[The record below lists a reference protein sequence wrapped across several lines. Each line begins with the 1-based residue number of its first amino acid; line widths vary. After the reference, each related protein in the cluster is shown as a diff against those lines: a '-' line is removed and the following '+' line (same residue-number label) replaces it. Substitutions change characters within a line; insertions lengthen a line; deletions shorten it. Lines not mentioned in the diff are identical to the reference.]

1 MYLLLTSVCNFS
13 NFDAELEHR
22 QPVPSIY
29 NMPWVN
35 LGRLG
40 HSLVSFP
47 APIVPLAPDFIN
59 CDARYGQFL
68 KTKDCRLATIAMPR
82 SREGE
87 EVDWAVNHIGRD
99 HHFNLPLTFRHG
111 ECAVTIEAQGPNTY
125 YEIGHINPPFTIKAS
140 PFQLRGLA
148 AYVIKS
154 CVNRPS
160 RAGEDAS
167 IGGFATDR
175 MENLAEYLLD
185 ENIDLSAP
193 LPPSTTF
200 ITVTVGNVEGKNRS
214 PGNFDPSI
222 AVLVAEY
229 LANRARGQPS
239 NVRGRLNGIIHDF
252 TLRTQKMYAGGKT
265 TPFWSRVATSE
276 EQMSYQCDPA
286 LGAPAKVDCAH
297 VEFNELGANDDT
309 FSIGPGISK
318 VLSSNTCHLTISAA
332 ITTVLYWRQVRIALD
347 TLLNVC
353 LAVPFGRPAG
363 GRAFVGARHG
373 VSGGIWGRDTSNVS
387 IDAWT
392 NGTITGLDAL
402 PPGANIT
409 LSTQPLTS

>member
-1 MYLLLTSVCNFS
+1 
-13 NFDAELEHR
+13 
-22 QPVPSIY
+22 
-29 NMPWVN
+29 MPWIN

-47 APIVPLAPDFIN
+47 APIAPLAPDFMN
-59 CDARYGQFL
+59 CDARYGQHI
-68 KTKDCRLATIAMPR
+68 KVRDCKLATIPMPR
-82 SREGE
+82 SREGA
-87 EVDWAVNHIGRD
+87 EVEWAVNHQGQNSQY
-99 HHFNLPLTFRHG
+99 NLPVTFRNG
-111 ECAVTIEAQGPNTY
+111 GCAITIEAQGPNTY
-125 YEIGHINPPFTIKAS
+125 YNLDRINPPHTIRAS

-160 RAGEDAS
+160 SAGEDAS

-175 MENLAEYLLD
+175 MSNLAEYLLD
-185 ENIDLSAP
+185 ENVDLSRP

-229 LANRARGQPS
+229 LGNRARGQPS
-239 NVRGRLNGIIHDF
+239 NVRSRLNGIIHDF

-265 TPFWSRVATSE
+265 TPFWSTVAASE
-276 EQMSYQCDPA
+276 EQMSYQCDPK
-286 LGAPAKVDCAH
+286 LGAPAEVDCAH
-297 VEFNELGANDDT
+297 VEFDELGANDDT
-309 FSIGPGISK
+309 FSVGPGVTKI
-318 VLSSNTCHLTISAA
+318 LSSNTCHLTISAA
-332 ITTVLYWRQVRIALD
+332 ITTVLYWRQVRVALD

-353 LAVPFGRPAG
+353 LTVPYGRPAG
-363 GRAFVGARHG
+363 GRAFVGARQG
-373 VSGGIWGRDTSNVS
+373 VSGGIWGRDVSNVS

-392 NGTITGLDAL
+392 NGGITGLNAL

-409 LSTQPLTS
+409 VSAQPLPG